1 MRPLRIFVLV
11 LLAGM
16 QGCSSAGA
24 TTPAPA
30 SLHAPSA
37 APSPTAAATD
47 VASDGPGDATT
58 LKMVGLARQQAATTL
73 GVPMEQLTVASV
85 EPVQWRDASL
95 GCPKPGVDY
104 LPMPTPG
111 YRITVKVGEVT
122 YEYHA
127 DRESRVIQCT
137 TSQP

>member
-1 MRPLRIFVLV
+1 
-11 LLAGM
+11 
-16 QGCSSAGA
+16 
-24 TTPAPA
+24 
-30 SLHAPSA
+30 
-37 APSPTAAATD
+37 

-111 YRITVKVGEVT
+111 YRISFEVGGVM

-127 DRESRVIQCT
+127 DRENRVIQCR
-137 TSQP
+137 TSQT